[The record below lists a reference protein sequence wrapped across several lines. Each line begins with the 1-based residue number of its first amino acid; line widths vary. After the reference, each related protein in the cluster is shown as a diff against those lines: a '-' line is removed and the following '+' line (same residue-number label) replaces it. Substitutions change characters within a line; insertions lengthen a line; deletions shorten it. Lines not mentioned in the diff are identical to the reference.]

1 MRFRLGFV
9 LASVLAV
16 AAPGCAS
23 AGGGAPGSGGVR
35 PRETAETR
43 AAELAINLAIVAGPE
58 QSRPQYEE
66 ALSAAQA
73 AITADTTNPLAYKL
87 AGQALIGLDRLGEAD
102 EMLDEAEELRPAYV
116 QEETEGIR
124 EGAWFYQYERAQPLL
139 DAGDYLGAAEIL
151 EGGISIYQQRP
162 EIMVVL
168 GEIYVQED
176 QPDRAITYLKQAD
189 SLIDA
194 RAPQVDSSLAADWR
208 AAQADLPVQIAQAY
222 LGAERY
228 DEASAELRSLVA
240 QNPDNIL
247 YASNLASVYI
257 RTDQSDLAAG
267 VYENMLRRTDLT
279 PGNLYTIGGGYYNL
293 QSYPEAVDVFE
304 RATTASRRDRDALE
318 MWTRS
323 LQLQHGRDSASATPA
338 SLQEL
343 IGAAERWVE
352 LDPNTRTGY
361 VILTQVV
368 NKTGDED
375 RTVELI
381 DQINALT
388 VGVTDLQLLRNPNGG
403 ATVTGDVENLTEP
416 AGTLVNL
423 MFTFYDRQGN
433 AIGTQATEV
442 TLGAPGPGDNQPG
455 ARTPIRVAFTADQ
468 QVDGYGYQLQQ

>member
-16 AAPGCAS
+16 TAAGCAS
-23 AGGGAPGSGGVR
+23 AGGGAPGAGGVR

-43 AAELAINLAIVAGPE
+43 AAERAINLAIVAGPE
-58 QSRPQYEE
+58 QGQPQYEE

-124 EGAWFYQYERAQPLL
+124 EGAWIYQFQRVQPLL

-151 EGGISIYQQRP
+151 EGGNSIYLQRP
-162 EIMVVL
+162 EIMIVL
-168 GEIYVQED
+168 GQIYVQED
-176 QPDRAITYLKQAD
+176 QPDRALTYLKQAD

-208 AAQADLPVQIAQAY
+208 AAQADLPVQIAEAY
-222 LGAERY
+222 IGAERY
-228 DEASAELRSLVA
+228 DEAAAELRSLVA
-240 QNPDNIL
+240 QNPDNFL
-247 YASNLASVYI
+247 YASNLASIYV
-257 RTDQSDLAAG
+257 RTNQSDLAAG
-267 VYENMLRRTDLT
+267 IYENLLRRTNLT
-279 PGNLYTIGGGYYNL
+279 PGDLYNIGGGYYNL
-293 QSYPEAVDVFE
+293 QRYPEAADVFE
-304 RATTASRRDRDALE
+304 RAATASRRDRDAFE

-343 IGAAERWVE
+343 IGAAGRWVE

-361 VILTQVV
+361 VILIQAV

-375 RTVELI
+375 RTVELL
-381 DQINALT
+381 DRINAFT

-416 AGTLVNL
+416 AGTRVNL
-423 MFTFYDRQGN
+423 VFTFYDRQGN
-433 AIGTQATEV
+433 AIGTQATQV